1 MKASSPQA
9 DRKGVEMNFLVG
21 LLIQLAFAVLV
32 PLAALCAIAFEILYG
47 VNHVVTTPSTW
58 PFVAG
63 IALAAIGLMALS
75 AWVKTVNRRAARR

>member
-1 MKASSPQA
+1 
-9 DRKGVEMNFLVG
+9 MNFLVG
-21 LLIQLAFAVLV
+21 LLIQLAIAVLV
-32 PLAALCAIAFEILYG
+32 PLAALCAIAFAILYG